1 MALAYYGS
9 YIIYKIV
16 DKYNKWPLP
25 MRLCICILGLITSLI
40 LLPHWYLYNLRS
52 LKITWSSMCNIELFS
67 FEFKLSWELKES
79 ALINETQQA
88 LLTRLLWMHMFQM
101 YRKPLRSIELLST
114 ITKYIIRNISTN
126 EFVLSSKYRNYF
138 LDETLLMIEK
148 SYLEILKV
156 CQFSFDEENILLL
169 LWPWK

>member
-1 MALAYYGS
+1 
-9 YIIYKIV
+9 
-16 DKYNKWPLP
+16 
-25 MRLCICILGLITSLI
+25 
-40 LLPHWYLYNLRS
+40 
-52 LKITWSSMCNIELFS
+52 
-67 FEFKLSWELKES
+67 
-79 ALINETQQA
+79 
-88 LLTRLLWMHMFQM
+88 MHMFQM

-156 CQFSFDEENILLL
+156 CQFSFDEENILLQS
-169 LWPWK
+169 